1 MRHLTKQLGGKA
13 LYTFYWYPKCS
24 TCKKAK
30 AWLDA
35 HQIAYQAV
43 DMVQETP
50 TAQTIETWLTNTDL
64 PMRRLFNTSGMKYR
78 ELGLKTKID
87 DFSIEQASELLSTD
101 GMLIK
106 RPLLVKEDQVVT
118 VGYNEKTYEGA
129 LV

>member
-1 MRHLTKQLGGKA
+1 MRCLTKHLGGKR

-30 AWLDA
+30 AWLDE
-35 HQIAYQAV
+35 HQIVYQAV
-43 DMVQETP
+43 DMIQETP
-50 TAQTIETWLTNTDL
+50 TAQTIETWFTNTDL

-78 ELGLKTKID
+78 ELGLKSKID
-87 DFSIEQASELLSTD
+87 GFSIQEASKLLATD

-106 RPLLVKEDQVVT
+106 RPLLVKEDQVVI

>member
-1 MRHLTKQLGGKA
+1 M
-13 LYTFYWYPKCS
+13 YTFYWYPKCS

-30 AWLDA
+30 AWLDT
-35 HQIAYQAV
+35 HQIAYQTV

-50 TAQTIETWLTNTDL
+50 TIETWLTNTDL

-78 ELGLKTKID
+78 ELGLKSQID
-87 DFSIEQASELLSTD
+87 GFSIEEARELLSTD

>member
-1 MRHLTKQLGGKA
+1 M
-13 LYTFYWYPKCS
+13 YTFYWYPKCS

-30 AWLDA
+30 AWLDT
-35 HQIAYQAV
+35 HQIAYQTV

-78 ELGLKTKID
+78 ELGLKSQID
-87 DFSIEQASELLSTD
+87 GFSIEEASELLSTD

-106 RPLLVKEDQVVT
+106 RPLLVKEAQVVI